1 VLDRDSGILT
11 FKVIMAIKY

>member
-1 VLDRDSGILT
+1 MSRGSGILT